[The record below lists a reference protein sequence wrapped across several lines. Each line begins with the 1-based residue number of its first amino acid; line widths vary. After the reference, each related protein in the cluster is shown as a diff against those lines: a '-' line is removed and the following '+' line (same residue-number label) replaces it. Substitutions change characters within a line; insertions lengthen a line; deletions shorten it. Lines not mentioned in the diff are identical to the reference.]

1 VSHIYIIAPV
11 GSDPEYRIKRTILD
25 KLSAESGLRFFFPL
39 DQHQNFS
46 IAVARNDLRTAN
58 LVIADLSLERPS
70 CYFELGIA
78 QGLDIAVSQIARTG
92 TPIHQTA
99 NRSKVHFYADLHE
112 YEMLLRELI
121 AIGKI
126 SNAA

>member
-1 VSHIYIIAPV
+1 MSHIYIIAPV
-11 GSDPEYRIKRTILD
+11 GSDPEYRVKRTILD
-25 KLSAESGLRFFFPL
+25 KLSAEFGLRFFFPL

-46 IAVARNDLRTAN
+46 IAAARNDLRTAN

-70 CYFELGIA
+70 CYFELGVA
-78 QGLDIAVSQIARTG
+78 QGLDITVRQIARTG

-99 NRSKVHFYADLHE
+99 NRTEVHFYADLHE

-121 AIGKI
+121 SIGKI